1 MILPRENRMK
11 VELQVNMWKKIGFA
25 WMRSIFVRCRKWV
38 YTVVW
43 AFHSLYQFILNFKCH
58 ALTNMT
64 ITDINYPIRPYYDC
78 SESWPRMYWKPHTGF
93 QNFFWSLQ
101 WFYNH
106 CVTYACAHLY
116 FYSVYI
122 CTFKNQRCCS
132 YTPFQMKWAN
142 AKEGYTTRI
151 CYHNIWA
158 L

>member
-1 MILPRENRMK
+1 
-11 VELQVNMWKKIGFA
+11 MWKKIGFA

-64 ITDINYPIRPYYDC
+64 ITDVNYPTSTAIVVKHDR
-78 SESWPRMYWKPHTGF
+78 ENIENLKKFLGF
-93 QNFFWSLQ
+93 FLASQ
-101 WFYNH
+101 WFYDH

-142 AKEGYTTRI
+142 AKEGYTRLVYATI
-151 CYHNIWA
+151 IFEHCKYCIPSKVVSSETI